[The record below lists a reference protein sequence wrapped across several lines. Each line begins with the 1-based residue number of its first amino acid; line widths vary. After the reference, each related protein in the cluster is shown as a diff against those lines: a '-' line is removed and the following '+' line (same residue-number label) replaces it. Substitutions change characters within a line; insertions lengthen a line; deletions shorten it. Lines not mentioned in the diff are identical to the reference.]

1 MQKNKKFLLP
11 IITAISILFSG
22 YIPVMADVDLS
33 TIPAYTGE
41 PYVEINDNVPDFPE
55 DDFTTDSFESYSD
68 LDNLG
73 RCGVAYANIGQDLMP
88 TEKRGS
94 IGQVKP
100 SGWHTQKYD
109 NVDGKFAYNR
119 CHLIG
124 YQLTAENANE
134 KNLIT
139 GTRYL
144 NVEGMLPFENMV
156 ADYIKETDYHV
167 LYRVT
172 PIFDGDNLVADGV
185 QMEAESV
192 EDNGD
197 GILFNVFC
205 YNVQPGINID
215 YATGGSS
222 LSGESTDVSADTANT
237 EYVLNVNTMKFH
249 KPTCSAAKQMKEE
262 NKQEYSGSRDDL
274 IAQGYE
280 PCKKCNP

>member
-11 IITAISILFSG
+11 IITAVSILFSG
-22 YIPVMADVDLS
+22 YAPVMADVDLS

-73 RCGVAYANIGQDLMP
+73 RCGVAYAKIGQDLMP

-109 NVDGKFAYNR
+109 NVDGKFIYNR

-134 KNLIT
+134 KILIT

-197 GILFNVFC
+197 GILFNV
-205 YNVQPGINID
+205 
-215 YATGGSS
+215 
-222 LSGESTDVSADTANT
+222 
-237 EYVLNVNTMKFH
+237 
-249 KPTCSAAKQMKEE
+249 
-262 NKQEYSGSRDDL
+262 
-274 IAQGYE
+274 
-280 PCKKCNP
+280 

>member
-124 YQLTAENANE
+124 YQLTAVFSIALPKINTQ
-134 KNLIT
+134 KNLLSGSPCLKT
-139 GTRYL
+139 GKKTAGKSFGSRIRSKKRS
-144 NVEGMLPFENMV
+144 
-156 ADYIKETDYHV
+156 DYIRRWTDAC
-167 LYRVT
+167 L
-172 PIFDGDNLVADGV
+172 
-185 QMEAESV
+185 
-192 EDNGD
+192 
-197 GILFNVFC
+197 ILKNACFLLQEKRC
-205 YNVQPGINID
+205 ACQPM
-215 YATGGSS
+215 S
-222 LSGESTDVSADTANT
+222 LIWKT
-237 EYVLNVNTMKFH
+237 Y
-249 KPTCSAAKQMKEE
+249 
-262 NKQEYSGSRDDL
+262 
-274 IAQGYE
+274 
-280 PCKKCNP
+280 

>member
-100 SGWHTQKYD
+100 SAVPLGPPVK
-109 NVDGKFAYNR
+109 VIR
-119 CHLIG
+119 
-124 YQLTAENANE
+124 
-134 KNLIT
+134 
-139 GTRYL
+139 
-144 NVEGMLPFENMV
+144 
-156 ADYIKETDYHV
+156 
-167 LYRVT
+167 
-172 PIFDGDNLVADGV
+172 
-185 QMEAESV
+185 
-192 EDNGD
+192 
-197 GILFNVFC
+197 
-205 YNVQPGINID
+205 
-215 YATGGSS
+215 
-222 LSGESTDVSADTANT
+222 SGERGKL
-237 EYVLNVNTMKFH
+237 LNL
-249 KPTCSAAKQMKEE
+249 SQIS
-262 NKQEYSGSRDDL
+262 QQR
-274 IAQGYE
+274 
-280 PCKKCNP
+280 

>member
-88 TEKRGS
+88 IEKRGS

-109 NVDGKFAYNR
+109 NVDG
-119 CHLIG
+119 
-124 YQLTAENANE
+124 
-134 KNLIT
+134 
-139 GTRYL
+139 
-144 NVEGMLPFENMV
+144 
-156 ADYIKETDYHV
+156 
-167 LYRVT
+167 
-172 PIFDGDNLVADGV
+172 
-185 QMEAESV
+185 
-192 EDNGD
+192 
-197 GILFNVFC
+197 ILFNVFC

-215 YATGGSS
+215 YATGDSS

-237 EYVLNVNTMKFH
+237 EYVLNINTKKFH

-274 IAQGYE
+274 IAQEYE

>member
-73 RCGVAYANIGQDLMP
+73 RCGVAYANIGQDLIP

-109 NVDGKFAYNR
+109 NVDGKFAYN
-119 CHLIG
+119 L
-124 YQLTAENANE
+124 
-134 KNLIT
+134 
-139 GTRYL
+139 
-144 NVEGMLPFENMV
+144 
-156 ADYIKETDYHV
+156 
-167 LYRVT
+167 
-172 PIFDGDNLVADGV
+172 
-185 QMEAESV
+185 
-192 EDNGD
+192 
-197 GILFNVFC
+197 
-205 YNVQPGINID
+205 
-215 YATGGSS
+215 
-222 LSGESTDVSADTANT
+222 
-237 EYVLNVNTMKFH
+237 
-249 KPTCSAAKQMKEE
+249 
-262 NKQEYSGSRDDL
+262 
-274 IAQGYE
+274 
-280 PCKKCNP
+280 

>member
-1 MQKNKKFLLP
+1 
-11 IITAISILFSG
+11 
-22 YIPVMADVDLS
+22 MADVDLS

-215 YATGGSS
+215 YATGDSS

-237 EYVLNVNTMKFH
+237 EYVLNVNTKKFH

>member
-100 SGWHTQKYD
+100 SGWHTQ
-109 NVDGKFAYNR
+109 
-119 CHLIG
+119 
-124 YQLTAENANE
+124 
-134 KNLIT
+134 
-139 GTRYL
+139 
-144 NVEGMLPFENMV
+144 
-156 ADYIKETDYHV
+156 IKETDYHV

-215 YATGGSS
+215 YATGVSS

-237 EYVLNVNTMKFH
+237 EYVLNVNTKKFH

-262 NKQEYSGSRDDL
+262 NKQEYSGSRDNL
-274 IAQGYE
+274 ITQGYE

>member
-88 TEKRGS
+88 IEKRGS

-109 NVDGKFAYNR
+109 NVDGKFVYNR

-144 NVEGMLPFENMV
+144 NVTGMLPFENMV
-156 ADYIKETDYHV
+156 ADYVKETKGHV

-172 PIFDGDNLVADGV
+172 PVFYQDELVARGIK
-185 QMEAESV
+185 MEGWSV
-192 EDNGD
+192 EDNGESVC
-197 GILFNVFC
+197 FNVFV
-205 YNVQPGINID
+205 YNVQPGISIC
-215 YATGGSS
+215 YADGTSS
-222 LSGESTDVSADTANT
+222 
-237 EYVLNVNTMKFH
+237 
-249 KPTCSAAKQMKEE
+249 
-262 NKQEYSGSRDDL
+262 R
-274 IAQGYE
+274 IAQEETTDPSAQKIYGNRRSKIYHCPGQAAYEEMKDSPNLVIFDSEEQAQAAGYR
-280 PCKKCNP
+280 KAAR

>member
-172 PIFDGDNLVADGV
+172 LLFIKKLRLFFENI
-185 QMEAESV
+185 SV
-192 EDNGD
+192 
-197 GILFNVFC
+197 ILDFISEPSFAAVIINKYPYHFC
-205 YNVQPGINID
+205 
-215 YATGGSS
+215 SS
-222 LSGESTDVSADTANT
+222 LEKYFITFSSQASSCTS
-237 EYVLNVNTMKFH
+237 FI
-249 KPTCSAAKQMKEE
+249 
-262 NKQEYSGSRDDL
+262 SR
-274 IAQGYE
+274 
-280 PCKKCNP
+280 KKIYIKGL

>member
-109 NVDGKFAYNR
+109 NVDGKFVYNR

-156 ADYIKETDYHV
+156 ADLKK
-167 LYRVT
+167 
-172 PIFDGDNLVADGV
+172 PITMFYTGLLQYLMEIILLQTVCRWKLSPWKTMEMVFSLMFFAIMCSLASILIMLPGSALCLEKA
-185 QMEAESV
+185 QMFPRIQQIR
-192 EDNGD
+192 NM
-197 GILFNVFC
+197 C
-205 YNVQPGINID
+205 
-215 YATGGSS
+215 
-222 LSGESTDVSADTANT
+222 
-237 EYVLNVNTMKFH
+237 
-249 KPTCSAAKQMKEE
+249 
-262 NKQEYSGSRDDL
+262 
-274 IAQGYE
+274 
-280 PCKKCNP
+280 

>member
-109 NVDGKFAYNR
+109 NVDGKFVYNR

-156 ADYIKETDYHV
+156 ADYIKETDYHG
-167 LYRVT
+167 LLQY
-172 PIFDGDNLVADGV
+172 L
-185 QMEAESV
+185 MEI
-192 EDNGD
+192 
-197 GILFNVFC
+197 ILLQTVCRWKLSPWKTMEMVF
-205 YNVQPGINID
+205 
-215 YATGGSS
+215 S
-222 LSGESTDVSADTANT
+222 L
-237 EYVLNVNTMKFH
+237 M
-249 KPTCSAAKQMKEE
+249 
-262 NKQEYSGSRDDL
+262 
-274 IAQGYE
+274 
-280 PCKKCNP
+280 CN

>member
-11 IITAISILFSG
+11 IITAISILFLG
-22 YIPVMADVDLS
+22 YAPVMADVDLS

-109 NVDGKFAYNR
+109 NVDGKFVYNR

-192 EDNGD
+192 EDNGN

-215 YATGGSS
+215 YATGDSS

-237 EYVLNVNTMKFH
+237 EYVLNVNTKKFH
-249 KPTCSAAKQMKEE
+249 KPTCSAAEQMKEE

-274 IAQGYE
+274 ITQGYE

>member
-22 YIPVMADVDLS
+22 YAPVMADVDLS

-109 NVDGKFAYNR
+109 NVKIWWPTTLKKLIIMFYTGLLQYLMEIILLQTVCRWKLSPWKTMEMVFSLMFFAIM
-119 CHLIG
+119 CSLALI
-124 YQLTAENANE
+124 
-134 KNLIT
+134 LI
-139 GTRYL
+139 
-144 NVEGMLPFENMV
+144 MLPGAALCLEKAQMFPRIQQIRNM
-156 ADYIKETDYHV
+156 
-167 LYRVT
+167 
-172 PIFDGDNLVADGV
+172 
-185 QMEAESV
+185 
-192 EDNGD
+192 
-197 GILFNVFC
+197 C
-205 YNVQPGINID
+205 
-215 YATGGSS
+215 
-222 LSGESTDVSADTANT
+222 
-237 EYVLNVNTMKFH
+237 
-249 KPTCSAAKQMKEE
+249 
-262 NKQEYSGSRDDL
+262 
-274 IAQGYE
+274 
-280 PCKKCNP
+280 

>member
-156 ADYIKETDYHV
+156 ADYKK
-167 LYRVT
+167 
-172 PIFDGDNLVADGV
+172 
-185 QMEAESV
+185 QMLFLAIDQDCEAVSAEIRSSGRAV
-192 EDNGD
+192 
-197 GILFNVFC
+197 IPHLFNWKSASVR
-205 YNVQPGINID
+205 PGN
-215 YATGGSS
+215 GSG
-222 LSGESTDVSADTANT
+222 LHISGRVKLGSH
-237 EYVLNVNTMKFH
+237 LNVYFFTIFLHSYPLLNK
-249 KPTCSAAKQMKEE
+249 SA
-262 NKQEYSGSRDDL
+262 
-274 IAQGYE
+274 
-280 PCKKCNP
+280 

>member
-139 GTRYL
+139 MFYTGLLQYL
-144 NVEGMLPFENMV
+144 MEIILLQTVCRWKLSPWKTMEMVFSLMFFAIMCSLASILIMLPGTALCLEKAQMFPRIQQIRNM
-156 ADYIKETDYHV
+156 
-167 LYRVT
+167 
-172 PIFDGDNLVADGV
+172 
-185 QMEAESV
+185 
-192 EDNGD
+192 
-197 GILFNVFC
+197 C
-205 YNVQPGINID
+205 
-215 YATGGSS
+215 
-222 LSGESTDVSADTANT
+222 
-237 EYVLNVNTMKFH
+237 
-249 KPTCSAAKQMKEE
+249 
-262 NKQEYSGSRDDL
+262 
-274 IAQGYE
+274 
-280 PCKKCNP
+280 

>member
-22 YIPVMADVDLS
+22 YAPVMADVDLS

-109 NVDGKFAYNR
+109 NVDGKF
-119 CHLIG
+119 
-124 YQLTAENANE
+124 
-134 KNLIT
+134 
-139 GTRYL
+139 
-144 NVEGMLPFENMV
+144 V
-156 ADYIKETDYHV
+156 
-167 LYRVT
+167 
-172 PIFDGDNLVADGV
+172 
-185 QMEAESV
+185 
-192 EDNGD
+192 
-197 GILFNVFC
+197 

-215 YATGGSS
+215 YATGDSS

-237 EYVLNVNTMKFH
+237 EYVLNVNTKKFH

>member
-109 NVDGKFAYNR
+109 NVDGKFVYNR

-144 NVEGMLPFENMV
+144 NVEGMLPF
-156 ADYIKETDYHV
+156 YK
-167 LYRVT
+167 R
-172 PIFDGDNLVADGV
+172 
-185 QMEAESV
+185 
-192 EDNGD
+192 
-197 GILFNVFC
+197 
-205 YNVQPGINID
+205 
-215 YATGGSS
+215 
-222 LSGESTDVSADTANT
+222 
-237 EYVLNVNTMKFH
+237 
-249 KPTCSAAKQMKEE
+249 KQ
-262 NKQEYSGSRDDL
+262 
-274 IAQGYE
+274 
-280 PCKKCNP
+280 